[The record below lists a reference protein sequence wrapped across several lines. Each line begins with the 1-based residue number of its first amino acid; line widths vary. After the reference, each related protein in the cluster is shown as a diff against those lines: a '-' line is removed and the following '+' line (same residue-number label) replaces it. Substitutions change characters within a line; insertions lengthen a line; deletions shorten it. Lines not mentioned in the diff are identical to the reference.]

1 MMELS
6 NPKILIASDGDKTY
20 VIVNGLPIR
29 CEEFKFYADGCD
41 VSFSIEKAHAGN
53 LFTWKQFLDFIE
65 NNLGY
70 KLCAE

>member
-41 VSFSIEKAHAGN
+41 VSFSIEKPTPGTC
-53 LFTWKQFLDFIE
+53 LPGSSSLISSKTI
-65 NNLGY
+65 
-70 KLCAE
+70 